1 MDQPCDPPA
10 PIMKPDG
17 VSQVG
22 RLRRDSPVSGP
33 TLRAGTPT
41 APQRSY
47 GYALVAP
54 PWIRGCRVRNATR
67 HGFSAAY

>member
-10 PIMKPDG
+10 PIIKPGG

-22 RLRRDSPVSGP
+22 RLRRDSPVSCVG
-33 TLRAGTPT
+33 

-47 GYALVAP
+47 GYALVTQ
-54 PWIRGCRVRNATR
+54 PWIRGCRIRNATR
-67 HGFSAAY
+67 QGLSAASQAA

>member
-10 PIMKPDG
+10 PIIKHG
-17 VSQVG
+17 AVTQVG

-33 TLRAGTPT
+33 TLRMGTPG
-41 APQRSY
+41 APHRSY

-54 PWIRGCRVRNATR
+54 PWIRGCRVRNAT
-67 HGFSAAY
+67 HQALSAAS

>member
-10 PIMKPDG
+10 PIIKPG
-17 VSQVG
+17 SVSGVG

-33 TLRAGTPT
+33 TLQVGTPE

-54 PWIRGCRVRNATR
+54 PWTRGCRVRNAT
-67 HGFSAAY
+67 HQGSSAAS